1 MQNIGSSV
9 NIVYFRWPFTKLQV
23 PIFRI
28 PAFLYMKRKKL
39 VAFRR
44 WFKALKAAVWRPK
57 GWIFLPLT
65 PGDEHKEV
73 LILMVPFWAWDNE
86 NMKKKKKIILTAI
99 WVLNNS
105 ACYRRPLRNNLWN
118 WTFILWNWTLMNWN
132 PIIIS
137 FVPWDSFLCRFPKN
151 SARSVHLSAQ
161 AYQSSSTLSLCLKI
175 KKLIK
180 KARMDKNLH
189 FWSTK
194 F

>member
-1 MQNIGSSV
+1 MWSH
-9 NIVYFRWPFTKLQV
+9 KE
-23 PIFRI
+23 
-28 PAFLYMKRKKL
+28 
-39 VAFRR
+39 
-44 WFKALKAAVWRPK
+44 
-57 GWIFLPLT
+57 WIFLPLT

-73 LILMVPFWAWDNE
+73 LILMVPFWVWDNE
-86 NMKKKKKIILTAI
+86 NSKKKKIILTAI

-180 KARMDKNLH
+180 KAGWIRICISDQQSFKVSLAIRLGKKKISCRTVLPVLWNGRT
-189 FWSTK
+189 SQR
-194 F
+194 